1 MRVSAAENPVPIWER
16 TTLTMAEAV
25 NYTGMHFLFHSF
37 ESNEQFNRGEGEQ

>member
-25 NYTGMHFLFHSF
+25 NYTGIGRDKLY
-37 ESNEQFNRGEGEQ
+37 